1 MSDLLFPIIS
11 MVLLVLAEAG
21 VLQFTGRQ
29 KVDWLD
35 VIFNI
40 NSGHMMLWLF
50 RCTEVLCYGTVVN
63 HFSLG
68 LFDNVPVILLW
79 LFTIGVGFRLLLAT
93 SLASRNAP
101 AVGGTCGASSGGTL
115 QPVIR
120 RAELVVLLVN
130 LNPVFYAAGDAW
142 CAVTGLFGGFYY
154 SL

>member
-50 RCTEVLCYGTVVN
+50 RCLEVLCYGLVVN

-79 LFTIGVGFRLLLAT
+79 LFTILAWDFGFYWLHSAEKK
-93 SLASRNAP
+93 SPSP
-101 AVGGTCGASSGGTL
+101 SITL
-115 QPVIR
+115 T
-120 RAELVVLLVN
+120 ALMTLLVEATEF
-130 LNPVFYAAGDAW
+130 P
-142 CAVTGLFGGFYY
+142 
-154 SL
+154 SLR